1 MSLPIDFLINQNP
14 VEQGYLGITCLFN
27 HLLLKT
33 TVEKVQYLPLD
44 IVVTENVD
52 YYLRRQKELIV

>member
-52 YYLRRQKELIV
+52 